1 MAFIRKLLQYPGG
14 RWRYIIWFVSLF
26 LLPYTMFKIRRL
38 DRHYSLDKLA
48 DFAFTTCFG
57 LIEPAQ
63 VRYEILELLKILNE
77 VKPKIILEIGTL
89 EGGSLFLFTRIASR
103 DAIII
108 SVDLP
113 PAPFLFKLRT
123 PLYKT
128 FTSKDQQLHL
138 IRKDS
143 HDKATLEK
151 VKVILNN
158 RKIDVLFVDGDH
170 TYEGVKKDFEM
181 YTPLV
186 RQNGIVALHDIL
198 PQPSCEVNRFW
209 DEIKSQYEHVEIIED
224 RKQNEAGIGLIKRLK
239 NLKTIG

>member
-1 MAFIRKLLQYPGG
+1 MAFIRKLLQYSGG
-14 RWRYIIWFVSLF
+14 RWRYIIWFFSLF
-26 LLPYTMFKIRRL
+26 FLPYAIFKIRRL
-38 DRHYSLDKLA
+38 GRHYNLDKLV
-48 DFAFTTCFG
+48 DFAFTTCLG

-63 VRYEILELLKILNE
+63 VRSEILELLKILGQI
-77 VKPKIILEIGTL
+77 KPKTVLEIGTL
-89 EGGSLFLFTRIASR
+89 EGGSLFLFTRVASP

-113 PAPFLFKLRT
+113 PAQFLFKLRT

-128 FTSKDQQLHL
+128 FVSKSQQLHL

-151 VKVILNN
+151 VKGILNG
-158 RKIDVLFVDGDH
+158 RKIDFLFIDGDH
-170 TYEGVKKDFEM
+170 TYEGVKKDFEI
-181 YTPLV
+181 YAPLV
-186 RQNGIVALHDIL
+186 TQNGIIALHDIV

-224 RKQNEAGIGLIKRLK
+224 RKQNKAGIGLIKYK
-239 NLKTIG
+239 FNKEY